1 MVTDSNGI
9 IKSFGF
15 LKGTLSGLR
24 EFLTTESPLKMI
36 KIDQLIECDMGNI
49 FLEKPYT
56 KYGGE
61 TIRDTSKNS
70 KLIISLDQ

>member
-36 KIDQLIECDMGNI
+36 KIGQLIEYYMGNI
-49 FLEKPYT
+49 FLKNYT
-56 KYGGE
+56 QNMVE
-61 TIRDTSKNS
+61 NLFRDTFLKN
-70 KLIISLDQ
+70 QN

>member
-1 MVTDSNGI
+1 MVTYSNGI

-36 KIDQLIECDMGNI
+36 KIGQLIEYDMGNI
-49 FLEKPYT
+49 FLKNHTQNMVENLF
-56 KYGGE
+56 
-61 TIRDTSKNS
+61 RDTFLKN
-70 KLIISLDQ
+70 QN